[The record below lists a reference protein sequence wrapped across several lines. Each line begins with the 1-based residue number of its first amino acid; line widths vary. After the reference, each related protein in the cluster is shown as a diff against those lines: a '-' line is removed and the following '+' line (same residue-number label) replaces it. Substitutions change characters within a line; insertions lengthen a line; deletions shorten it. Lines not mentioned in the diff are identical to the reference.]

1 MGKCPCV
8 LKVHLE
14 CIYIVTFQDFSLN
27 FQENLHILLFCSAV
41 NGSICTL
48 ETIHLG
54 KGVNFSFECFVLLKS
69 TGFSQNY
76 GSRKS
81 YWF

>member
-1 MGKCPCV
+1 M

-41 NGSICTL
+41 NGSGCTF

-54 KGVNFSFECFVLLKS
+54 KGVSFSFECFVLLKS